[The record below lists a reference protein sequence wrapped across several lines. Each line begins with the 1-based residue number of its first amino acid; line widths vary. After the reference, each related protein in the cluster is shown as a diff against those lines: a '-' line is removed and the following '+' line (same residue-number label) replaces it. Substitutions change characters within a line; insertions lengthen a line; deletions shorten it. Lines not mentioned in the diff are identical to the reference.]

1 MARLLLASALALA
14 SLATLACGPAERE
27 VVVTREM
34 FGDAWPLA
42 VNSALVLCSEE
53 GGAVLKVGRER
64 YALDEVAL
72 ERGHR
77 PAREVAAEKPVDPGN
92 PAIGTWPADIGPL
105 REVCASGVAARS

>member
-1 MARLLLASALALA
+1 MGRLLLASALALGPL
-14 SLATLACGPAERE
+14 LALACTPVERE

-42 VNSALVLCSEE
+42 VNSALVLCTED

-72 ERGHR
+72 AQGHR
-77 PAREVAAEKPVDPGN
+77 SAREVAAEKPVDPNN
-92 PAIGTWPADIGPL
+92 PAIGTWPADTDPL
-105 REVCASGVAARS
+105 RAVCVGDVAARS